1 MLGEALDITH
11 GTWPSKGQEQ
21 RARPGT
27 VTPTDRAVV
36 PCQPALGTSATGS

>member
-11 GTWPSKGQEQ
+11 GTWPSEGREQ

-27 VTPTDRAVV
+27 VTHADRAVV
-36 PCQPALGTSATGS
+36 PFQPALGTSATDS